1 MKRSRNTSITLRAA
15 RLRERMVNELR
26 NIPISQKEK
35 NRLLARLESAVATAR
50 DLRQKMESLERRGGR
65 NGAGGKERREHAEAL
80 AKLELETMAGGPKLE
95 DLGKI
100 IAEGQ
105 REAQAA
111 RNNMVRANLRLVISI
126 AKKYL
131 NRGLP
136 FLDLIQEGNIGLM
149 RSAEKFEYRRG
160 FKFSTY
166 ATWWVRQGI
175 TRAIADQSRTIR
187 VPVHVNESINLLAR
201 TRMLLQREFGRP
213 PNPNELAKACSMTI
227 VKMRQMLQAAQQ
239 TVSLETPV
247 GEDGGT
253 VLADMLEDKVMESPA
268 LQAAEML
275 RRRRLDRFLGILKDR
290 EADIIRMRFG
300 LGANGRSRTLE
311 EVGAVF
317 KLTRE
322 RIRQIEAKALRKL
335 RRSPGAHELRG
346 LLESV

>member
-1 MKRSRNTSITLRAA
+1 M
-15 RLRERMVNELR
+15 
-26 NIPISQKEK
+26 
-35 NRLLARLESAVATAR
+35 
-50 DLRQKMESLERRGGR
+50 
-65 NGAGGKERREHAEAL
+65 
-80 AKLELETMAGGPKLE
+80 
-95 DLGKI
+95 
-100 IAEGQ
+100 
-105 REAQAA
+105 
-111 RNNMVRANLRLVISI
+111 LRLVISI

>member
-1 MKRSRNTSITLRAA
+1 MNRNQTASLTLKAKK
-15 RLRERMVNELR
+15 LRERMVNELR
-26 NIPISQKEK
+26 KIPICQREK
-35 NRLLARLESAVATAR
+35 NRLLARLGSAVETAQG
-50 DLRQKMESLERRGGR
+50 LRSKMESLDGGR
-65 NGAGGKERREHAEAL
+65 GRKGARAQEYREHSEAL
-80 AKLELETMAGGPKLE
+80 ARLEQEAMAPAFELEEMGHR
-95 DLGKI
+95 

-105 REAQAA
+105 REAQLA

-201 TRMLLQREFGRP
+201 TRVGLQRELGRV
-213 PNPNELAKACSMTI
+213 PNHAELAKACAMT
-227 VKMRQMLQAAQQ
+227 VEKVRQILQSAQQ

-247 GEDGGT
+247 GDDGGT
-253 VLADMLEDKVMESPA
+253 VLADMIEDKVAESPQ
-268 LQAAEML
+268 LLAADML
-275 RRRRLDRFLGILKDR
+275 RRAHLDRFLGVLKDR
-290 EADIIRMRFG
+290 EADILRMRFG
-300 LGANGRSRTLE
+300 LGANERSRTLE
-311 EVGAVF
+311 EVGAIF

-335 RRSPGAHELRG
+335 RTPSHSDKVKTFWE
-346 LLESV
+346 